1 MAVAQKDPDSSFW
14 KRKKPIQASGSDTE
28 NLSEVLS
35 QVCLGFSLVYG
46 RSIHWSD
53 LVQVGADGYPALNRL
68 KWPIIKPNW
77 LVPIVKDKLKL
88 PSGSPLGRTG
98 MSDYA
103 RKLISWSLQKLGGN
117 HTWLSA
123 TARNMAQLR
132 KNMGITGEY
141 RVWND
146 KAIMRTAFSPYKAY
160 ANTGT
165 TVDSNKWNPADVW
178 IMNSAGEQILRNIV
192 RAKWGLPQ
200 FNTALINAYQSRKII
215 PVSLKKPQAG
225 GYHETIMN
233 TDEYYH
239 RIVIGKTQDPVIEF
253 TDDNKDCKINFTI
266 ETIELPKGWTADK
279 ADRNPFGI
287 PASAKV
293 VSSQNVRLKYKT
305 SGNQLELEFTTTGGG
320 SVSAARG
327 GKMGTA
333 NIRDIVGN
341 TSQQGVGKVRSIQ
354 GQYKTRQFQ
363 VIDNKGNPKV
373 DRSGNPVM
381 ENFDLPNPD
390 WYSTNQMGKSDPR
403 KNSKLDVKNQ
413 DLHNLFSEY
422 VHALW
427 TEIARNT
434 PNARS
439 APMLRN
445 LQDKYGRFGGSDSEK
460 GLNNVKDLWYKA
472 RAGEVG
478 VAVGG
483 VSSSINRRRLIQNLY
498 DVAGSVAYRTGLTKM
513 EQKIAMR
520 TGDMTRLMKGVNV
533 SRKVKFRAGPFIKVY

>member
-1 MAVAQKDPDSSFW
+1 VAAIKPKDPDISFW
-14 KRKKPIQASGSDTE
+14 NRKNTIQASGSDTE

-53 LVQVGADGYPALNRL
+53 LVQVGADGYPELNRS

-103 RKLISWSLQKLGGN
+103 KRLISWSLQRLGGK

-132 KNMGITGEY
+132 SNMRITGQY

-146 KAIMRTAFSPYKAY
+146 KAIMRKPFSPYKAY
-160 ANTGT
+160 DNTRTG
-165 TVDSNKWNPADVW
+165 VDSNKWNPADIW
-178 IMNSAGEQILRNIV
+178 IMNREGEQILQNIV

-200 FNTALINAYQSRKII
+200 FNTALINAYKSRKII
-215 PVSLKKPQAG
+215 PVSLKKPQSG

-239 RIVIGKTQDPVIEF
+239 RIVIGKTHDPTIEF

-279 ADRNPFGI
+279 ADRNPFSI
-287 PASAKV
+287 PSNAQV
-293 VSSQNVRLKYKT
+293 VTSQNVRLKYKT

-327 GKMGTA
+327 GKMGTG
-333 NIRDIVGN
+333 NIRDIIGN
-341 TSQQGVGKVRSIQ
+341 TSQQGVNRVRTIQ
-354 GQYKTRQFQ
+354 RNYQDRQFQ
-363 VIDNKGNPKV
+363 TIDNKGNPKL
-373 DRSGNPVM
+373 DNNGDPIM
-381 ENFDLPNPD
+381 EDFDLQNPD

-403 KNSKLDVKNQ
+403 KNLKLNVKNQ

-427 TEIARNT
+427 EEIARTT
-434 PNARS
+434 PNAKA
-439 APMLRN
+439 APMLAKIK
-445 LQDKYGRFGGSDSEK
+445 DKYGRFGGSNSEK

-478 VAVGG
+478 LAVGG
-483 VSSSINRRRLIQNLY
+483 VTSGVNRRRLIQNLY
-498 DVAGSVAYRTGLTKM
+498 DVAGSVAYRTGLTKA
-513 EQKIAMR
+513 EKIVAR
-520 TGDMTRLMKGVNV
+520 QTGDMSGFKINTT
-533 SRKVKFRAGPFIKVY
+533 RKVKFKAGPFIKVY